1 MAQSVNI
8 PIQTAI
14 GPNPWKRIRY
24 TQRQNLNAHIVIQDV
39 IMENFT
45 SPAALKPYAGTNPI
59 THTIG
64 LTIVIQV
71 TIWKHIW
78 ALSGSIP
85 PSFVIGM
92 AKANTRRQL
101 AIITISARTLS
112 FLISVSY
119 THLTLPTTPYV

>member
-85 PSFVIGM
+85 HSVDIGM
-92 AKANTRRQL
+92 ANANKITQL
-101 AIITISARTLS
+101 SIIHISARTLN
-112 FLISVSY
+112 F
-119 THLTLPTTPYV
+119 